1 MNRVLVTGASGFV
14 GRHCLPLL
22 LDQGYE
28 VHGLCRDTKRC
39 PISDVVWH
47 RVDLLQPGSADEV
60 LRHLQPQY
68 LLHLAWYAV
77 PGKFWEARENLEW
90 LRASL
95 ELLSA
100 FANNGGARLVVAGSC
115 AEYDWSGEECREYV
129 TPLLPAT
136 LYGTSKH
143 ALQQIVRSYGSQ
155 TGLSSAWG
163 RIFFLYGPHEH
174 PSRLVA
180 YVVQSLLNGEP
191 AICSDGLQA
200 RDFMHVQDAAAAFVA
215 LLGRQVQGPV
225 NIATGNSVPVRQV
238 LDEIAQQIGRADLL
252 RLGARQSPPEAVRIS
267 ASVRRLREEVGCLP
281 LYDLSAGIRQT
292 IEWWRHSSNRDQ
304 CVTPGVGGY

>member
-28 VHGLCRDTKRC
+28 VHGLCRDPGRF

-47 RVDLLQPGSADEV
+47 RVDLLHPGCAGEL

-100 FANNGGARLVVAGSC
+100 FTNNGGARLVVAGSC
-115 AEYDWSGEECREYV
+115 AEYDWNAVECQEDL
-129 TPLLPAT
+129 TPL
-136 LYGTSKH
+136 
-143 ALQQIVRSYGSQ
+143 
-155 TGLSSAWG
+155 
-163 RIFFLYGPHEH
+163 
-174 PSRLVA
+174 
-180 YVVQSLLNGEP
+180 
-191 AICSDGLQA
+191 
-200 RDFMHVQDAAAAFVA
+200 
-215 LLGRQVQGPV
+215 
-225 NIATGNSVPVRQV
+225 
-238 LDEIAQQIGRADLL
+238 
-252 RLGARQSPPEAVRIS
+252 
-267 ASVRRLREEVGCLP
+267 
-281 LYDLSAGIRQT
+281 
-292 IEWWRHSSNRDQ
+292 
-304 CVTPGVGGY
+304 